1 MANTN
6 IKISKKIFN
15 SIYLPYLQNYD
26 KRFEVYYGGAGSG
39 KSVFITQKLLY
50 KYLKY
55 ANRKCLVIRKV
66 QATQKDSCF
75 ALFKSTLST
84 WQLYDQC
91 KMNKTELTIELP
103 NGSTFLFKG
112 LDDPE
117 RIKSIANID
126 DIWVEECTEIDDFTF
141 DQLCLRLRS
150 KNKYNQIFCSFNPVS
165 KSNWVYKRWF
175 ENTYNKDNTLVLHT
189 TYLDNKFLPQSYID
203 NLLEMKETNPV
214 YYRIYALGEF
224 ATLDKLV
231 YTNWEEKQ
239 FNYLDI
245 LNRNK
250 DNQAIFG
257 LDWGYVNDPNAFVCA
272 VVDNKAKELYIFD
285 EFYVKGLTN
294 EDIAKAIIDKGY
306 RKEIVVCDSAEPK
319 SIEELKQY
327 GITRAKPCSKGRDS
341 ILNGIQ
347 QLQQYKIYVLPS
359 CENIIE
365 ELKNYTWT
373 KDKTTNE
380 YINKPIDK
388 YNHLLDA
395 LRYAVTSYN
404 KSNGNKIT
412 LLDRSCL
419 F

>member
-1 MANTN
+1 MQQ
-6 IKISKKIFN
+6 
-15 SIYLPYLQNYD
+15 YG

-39 KSVFITQKLLY
+39 KSVFITQKLLK
-50 KYLKY
+50 KYLSFP
-55 ANRKCLVIRKV
+55 NRKCLIVRRI

-75 ALFKSTLST
+75 ALFKSVLAN
-84 WQLYDQC
+84 WKIYEMC
-91 KMNKTELTIELP
+91 KINKTDLTIELP
-103 NGSTFLFKG
+103 NGSIFLFKG

-150 KNKYNQIFCSFNPVS
+150 KKPYNQIFCSFNPVS

-175 ENTYNKDNTLVLHT
+175 ENSYNKDNTLVLHT

-239 FNYLDI
+239 FDYLE
-245 LNRNK
+245 LLRHK
-250 DNQAIFG
+250 DNEAIFG

-272 VVDNKAKELYIFD
+272 IINNTTKELYVFD
-285 EFYVKGLTN
+285 EFYIKGLTN
-294 EDIAKAIIDKGY
+294 KDIADTITEKGY
-306 RKEIVVCDSAEPK
+306 RKERIICDSAEPK

-327 GITRAKPCSKGRDS
+327 GIIRATPCSKGRDS

-347 QLQQYKIYVLPS
+347 QLQQYKIYVLS
-359 CENIIE
+359 TCKDVIE
-365 ELKNYTWT
+365 ELKNYTWI